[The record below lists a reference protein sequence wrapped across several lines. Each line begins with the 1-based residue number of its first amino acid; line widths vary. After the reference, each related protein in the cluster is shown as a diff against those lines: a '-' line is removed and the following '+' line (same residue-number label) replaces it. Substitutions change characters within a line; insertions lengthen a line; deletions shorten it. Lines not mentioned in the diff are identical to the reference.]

1 MDTSSSQAEALLQA
15 IETAGSQT
23 ALAER
28 LTEFFRGHPD
38 PELKDWEVT
47 QGHVGTWLMRN
58 RVAGRACR
66 AIELLTG
73 VSANALRPDLFYGET
88 RL

>member
-1 MDTSSSQAEALLQA
+1 MVALQLA

-38 PELKDWEVT
+38 PELKDWVVS
-47 QGHVGTWLMRN
+47 QAHVGTWLARS
-58 RVAGRACR
+58 RVAGRACY
-66 AIELLTG
+66 AIERLTG
-73 VSANALRPDLFYGET
+73 VPANTLRPDLFYGET
-88 RL
+88 QA